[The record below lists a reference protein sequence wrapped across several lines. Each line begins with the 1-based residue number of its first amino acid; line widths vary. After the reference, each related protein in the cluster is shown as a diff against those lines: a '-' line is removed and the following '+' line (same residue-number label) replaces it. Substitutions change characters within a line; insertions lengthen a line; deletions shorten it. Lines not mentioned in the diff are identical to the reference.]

1 METLTKEEIVI
12 IEEREKLANYLEKVK
27 DGEKRYF
34 EREYLEEILFDVF
47 SDGEQRVLKRI
58 GFLSNALSKI
68 DLSEISFD
76 DVSFNGEDYPNL
88 DEGEQ
93 VDLSNTNA
101 VIDFSKSY
109 EYKRTGQVFITSFDF
124 HGTDLSNNNWHDLTQ
139 KCFGFIK
146 NTNLSGTKTK
156 LTDEG
161 KKVYLKLNH
170 TDLSDNDLSDISID
184 HSKQISMSPEI
195 AFIACGLAKTG
206 INIGYRGN
214 DSIIK
219 SQIRT
224 NPNYDG
230 CTYNGRTINIAEDID
245 TIRTQA
251 KKKIMGNPA
260 IKK

>member
-1 METLTKEEIVI
+1 MGTLTKEEVAI
-12 IEEREKLANYLEKVK
+12 IEEREKLANYLERIIDDK
-27 DGEKRYF
+27 KRFF
-34 EREYLEEILFDVF
+34 EREYLESILFDVYTDSEKRTF
-47 SDGEQRVLKRI
+47 KRI

-76 DVSFNGEDYPNL
+76 GVSFNGEDYPNL

-109 EYKRTGQVFITSFDF
+109 EYLTRGQVEITSFDF

-156 LTDEG
+156 LTDGG

-170 TDLSDNDLSDISID
+170 TDLSGNDLSDISID

-219 SQIRT
+219 SEIRT

-230 CTYNGRTINIAEDID
+230 CTYNGRTINISEDISQV
-245 TIRTQA
+245 RTQA
-251 KKKIMGNPA
+251 KKKIMENPA